1 MVWQRYR
8 RVASPGACSFCLML
22 ATRGAAFMSQ
32 DTAVAG
38 HDHCNCSAELEADPA
53 DATAIKIDPADANRL
68 ISKRIGGTD
77 YTYDLGRYRIKA
89 PPAQP
94 PIKAVPK
101 ARATRAR
108 TAADL
113 ASDEALQALRDKLK
127 LTGPGP
133 RPVDTA
139 QNTWGAKNRPAP
151 NVNLPVDGSEAQ
163 RLADRFA
170 EMLGKYDLPPG
181 RIAEGYRSVLA
192 DRLREPV
199 RVMVSQD
206 SLYKVIRDKRFK
218 TCFEVKGGMGKGSRA
233 YLEARGRLEH
243 NMMGLADDL
252 DPKQRPVYGF
262 LDSNTENVSGWG
274 YGNIEVVLKEEARD
288 RATFTVGDSL
298 NHHARPAGVT
308 DVDEMTDLDWFAAT
322 GGSTEFW
329 VDTNLHA
336 LRSGALGQLEDPV
349 VMAHPAACGCL
360 GFGSAGYIE
369 VQVHGGVRAADI
381 ARVIFD
387 EVPEWRVRNGLN
399 KAGIEWGVKGARG
412 DIVPGPEWEARR
424 ARTEAMKAKGKT
436 A

>member
-101 ARATRAR
+101 ARATPE
-108 TAADL
+108 TDL
-113 ASDEALQALRDKLK
+113 ALARLRRIV
-127 LTGPGP
+127 G

-329 VDTNLHA
+329 VDTNLPA

-349 VMAHPAACGCL
+349 VM
-360 GFGSAGYIE
+360 GYIE

-412 DIVPGPEWEARR
+412 NIVPGPEWEARR